1 MMRSLSLLLLLGGGV
16 VSACAIPQ
24 QVDLIEREQRR
35 LRFEQADL
43 QKNSTALR
51 GEIDSIRETLAD
63 TRANLQQVQR
73 EVGVLKENLEE
84 VRAQIDRQLGESVR
98 AGDQRIR
105 ELESRLAKID
115 SDLKLQA
122 ALLKARE
129 DELRLMRETL
139 TAVQRAKPP
148 ARPAP
153 APPIVA
159 QPPVPTLSP
168 DEVAKK
174 EYEAALALMER
185 KDYRGAIAR
194 FQDFLKK
201 HPESDLAD
209 NAQYWVGEG
218 HYALRE
224 FDQAILEFDAVR
236 RKYPKGDKVPAALLK
251 LGFAFSELGDKVD
264 ARLILQ
270 ELMDRYPQ
278 SEEALKAQ
286 QKLKTLEL

>member
-63 TRANLQQVQR
+63 TRANLQQAQR

-84 VRAQIDRQLGESVR
+84 VRAQVDRQLGESVR

-129 DELRLMRETL
+129 DELRLLRETL
-139 TAVQRAKPP
+139 TTVQRAKPP
-148 ARPAP
+148 PPPAP
-153 APPIVA
+153 APPVVA
-159 QPPVPTLSP
+159 RSPGPALSP
-168 DEVAKK
+168 DELAKK

-270 ELMDRYPQ
+270 ELIDRYPQ
-278 SEEALKAQ
+278 SEEALRAQ